1 MPSENDEIFSC
12 LKCGDCCKG
21 YGGTYVTP
29 QDILA
34 LSAFL
39 QTDPDRFVPD
49 YCTMSGGN
57 PVLAQRPDGYCIF
70 FERVCRVHPVK
81 PRMCREWPY
90 IRSVLIDPDN
100 WEIMAASCPGI
111 RTGIP
116 NARLLEIVRKKRG
129 MPPEQPAAAE

>member
-1 MPSENDEIFSC
+1 MLSEDEIFSC

-29 QDILA
+29 EDVLA
-34 LSAFL
+34 ISAFL
-39 QTDPDRFVPD
+39 QTDSGRFIEA
-49 YCTMSGGN
+49 YCTISGGR
-57 PVLAQRPDGYCIF
+57 PLLAQGPDGYCVF
-70 FERVCRVHPVK
+70 FDRVCRVHPVK

-90 IRSVLIDPDN
+90 IQSILIDPKN

-116 NARLLEIVRKKRG
+116 NARLLEIVKIKRGPARKKG
-129 MPPEQPAAAE
+129 G